1 MHIVFLAQYLPV
13 TGTATGGAGN
23 YVANMAAIMNRFGH
37 KVTIITEAE
46 EKETVYWEDIEIR
59 KIRAT
64 RGFRNTGRPLPV
76 YKKFLKNICRSI
88 FYNWEVYKISKTG
101 KIDIVQSVSSFG
113 IPMLRVKKI
122 PYIVRVSE
130 YQPLWSGA
138 KKINFNFQK
147 CMNAKHIDE
156 EIILIG
162 IKRADKVVVPSFFMD
177 KLIEGKTKR
186 DAIVIESPIVIGDEE
201 RLKLREKEV
210 TSQKYWITY
219 SVMSY
224 RKEIHILAEII
235 DDLLDKYPDMKYVMV
250 GRDVEVNCGG
260 KFMKASSFFDEHI
273 KRNKERF
280 VFLGEISDRER
291 LFSLVKNAYACILPT
306 RVDNLPNTCLEAMAL
321 GKIVVSSTSEYGTS
335 VEQLVTDGYNGFL
348 AQVDDAGDLA
358 RKIVHV
364 MQLTPEEKNLIE
376 GRAKE
381 RVKDLTPEKVYEKMM
396 EVYSTVLRP

>member
-1 MHIVFLAQYLPV
+1 MHTIFLAHHLPV
-13 TGTATGGAGN
+13 TGMSTGGAGN
-23 YVANMAAIMNRFGH
+23 YVANMASIMSRFGH

-46 EKETVYWEDIEIR
+46 KTETVYWEGIEIR

-64 RGFRNTGRPLPV
+64 RGFKNTTRPLPT

-88 FYNWEVYKISKTG
+88 FYNWEVYKISRKCR
-101 KIDIVQSVSSFG
+101 IDVVQSVSSYG
-113 IPMLRVKKI
+113 IPILRIKKI
-122 PYIVRVSE
+122 PYVVRVSE
-130 YQPLWSGA
+130 YHQLWSGA
-138 KKINFNFQK
+138 NKIDFDFSESMK
-147 CMNAKHIDE
+147 SRRIDE
-156 EIILIG
+156 EIILAG
-162 IKRADKVVVPSFFMD
+162 IKRADRVVVPSFFMQ
-177 KLIEGKTKR
+177 KLVRERTGK
-186 DAIVIESPIVIGDEE
+186 DSLVIESPVMIKNEKSLELQEKGLE
-201 RLKLREKEV
+201 RN
-210 TSQKYWITY
+210 QYWITY
-219 SVMSY
+219 GAMNY

-250 GRDVEVNCGG
+250 GRDAEVNCGG
-260 KFMKASSFFDEHI
+260 KFMKASSFFEEHI
-273 KRNKERF
+273 KKNKGRF

-321 GKIVVSSTSEYGTS
+321 GKIVVSSTCGYGTS
-335 VEQLVTDGYNGFL
+335 VEQLVTDGCNGFL

-364 MQLTPEEKNLIE
+364 MQLTQEEKALIE

-381 RVKDLTPEKVYEKMM
+381 RVKDLTPEKVYGKMM